1 MKMPV
6 DQKNI
11 ISILGIESLPDE
23 RKVQVVEKV
32 ADLVQKRLLVR
43 ILDSLDVKE
52 YQEFT
57 RVLDSNDSGRLED
70 FIVRNCPQM
79 HEWLNEEISSVK
91 QELSTLAP
99 D

>member
-1 MKMPV
+1 MKLPI

-11 ISILGIESLPDE
+11 ISILGIETLPDE
-23 RKVQVVEKV
+23 RKVKVVEKV

-43 ILDSLDVKE
+43 ILDGLDVKE

-57 RVLDSNDSGRLED
+57 TILDANDSGRLGD
-70 FIVRNCPQM
+70 FIGVHCPKI
-79 HEWLNEEISSVK
+79 HEWLDEEVSTIK

-99 D
+99 E